1 MNNGSMCFIYLSSF
15 ESLFITKV
23 VQRDGLLLQHR
34 RPPRALRWRLCNQY
48 GRVRLLLLRQACVK
62 PF

>member
-1 MNNGSMCFIYLSSF
+1 MNHDSIPFIFLSSF
-15 ESLFITKV
+15 ESLFITQV

-34 RPPRALRWRLCNQY
+34 GPPRALRRRLCNQF
-48 GRVRLLLLRQACVK
+48 GRVRLLLLRQTCVK